1 MSFIVMVTGM
11 VMLILAPLVLAFSM
25 VYFGLHRKKYEQ
37 LISLYRQEGL
47 PLSAQNNLMSFF
59 GYWGS
64 LFLTL
69 FFKRVLDGKPVNI
82 APKQPLPPEAY
93 AFVASQPREL
103 TGWIR
108 IYYYIHVTCFSLLI
122 VGTVLFLLGEYWVDY
137 SSGQ

>member
-1 MSFIVMVTGM
+1 MGPVIMMVGVVMF
-11 VMLILAPLVLAFSM
+11 MLGPLVLAFSM

-47 PLSAQNNLMSFF
+47 PLSAQNNLMSFL
-59 GYWGS
+59 GHWGS
-64 LFLTL
+64 FFLAV
-69 FFKRVLDGKPVNI
+69 FFKRLLDGKPVNI

-108 IYYYIHVTCFSLLI
+108 IYYYIHVAWMVMSMIGCGIAF
-122 VGTVLFLLGEYWVDY
+122 LGEWVGWY
-137 SSGQ
+137 

>member
-1 MSFIVMVTGM
+1 MGPVIMMVGVVMFM
-11 VMLILAPLVLAFSM
+11 LAPLVLAFSM

-47 PLSAQNNLMSFF
+47 PLSAQNNLMSFL
-59 GYWGS
+59 GHWGS
-64 LFLTL
+64 LFLTI

-108 IYYYIHVTCFSLLI
+108 IYYYIHVAWFVMSMIGCGIAF
-122 VGTVLFLLGEYWVDY
+122 LGEWAGWY
-137 SSGQ
+137 

>member
-1 MSFIVMVTGM
+1 MGPVIMMVGVVMFMSA
-11 VMLILAPLVLAFSM
+11 ILAGILSM

-82 APKQPLPPEAY
+82 APKRPLPPEAY

-108 IYYYIHVTCFSLLI
+108 IYYYIHAACFSMFVI
-122 VGTVLFLLGEYWVDY
+122 GCSIAFLGEWAGWY
-137 SSGQ
+137 